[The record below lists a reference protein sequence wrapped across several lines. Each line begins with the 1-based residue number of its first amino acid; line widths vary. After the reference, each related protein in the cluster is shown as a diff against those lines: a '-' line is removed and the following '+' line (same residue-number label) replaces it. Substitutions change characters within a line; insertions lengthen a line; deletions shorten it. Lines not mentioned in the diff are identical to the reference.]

1 MYFCILKN
9 RIILNSRKYITQY
22 CTLLAALLLAFFYSV
37 QYTHT
42 HHHPVHTSGNNSS
55 PAKDSATECAICHI
69 IHTDRTVLPLS
80 PELMLS
86 APEQIVNRLLQD
98 ELAFKI
104 PKGFDAL
111 KSNKD
116 PPC

>member
-1 MYFCILKN
+1 MYFCILNYK
-9 RIILNSRKYITQY
+9 IVLNSRKYITRY

-42 HHHPVHTSGNNSS
+42 HHHAAHAQGNSS

-69 IHTDRTVLPLS
+69 IHTDRTILPLS
-80 PELMLS
+80 PELTLS
-86 APEQIVNRLLQD
+86 VPEHPVNRLKQD
-98 ELAFKI
+98 KLAFRI